1 MKEVILNVKPRQKLG
16 KEQAKK
22 LRKNGII
29 PAVVYG
35 LETKSLPLEIES
47 KSFNALV
54 RGGLG
59 ENVILTLVLDDKK
72 DGKKQVLIREV
83 QRDPVRGDIVHVDFH
98 QISLTQKITI
108 EVPILLTGIPEG
120 VKEGG
125 ILQHALREIK
135 VECLPA
141 AIPDK
146 FEVDVSHLKIGD
158 SIHVADIK
166 VENVTV
172 LSDLQS
178 SIASVVPPTIFKEA
192 EVAPAA
198 AEAEPE
204 VITEKKEEKA
214 EGEEEEKGKEAKGEK
229 KPAEGAKGEKKPAE
243 GAKAEKKPPEGGK
256 EERKKEGK

>member
-1 MKEVILNVKPRQKLG
+1 MAKQVQIKAKTRVEIG
-16 KEQAKK
+16 KGPIKR
-22 LRKNGII
+22 LRVAGMI

-35 LETKSLPLEIES
+35 QETKTLPLEVES
-47 KSFNALV
+47 KSFNTLV

-59 ENVILTLVLDDKK
+59 ENVILTLVLDDIK

-83 QRDPVRGDIVHVDFH
+83 QRDPVRGDIVHIDFH

-108 EVPILLTGIPEG
+108 EVPIQLTGIPEG

-125 ILQHALREIK
+125 ILQHALREVK
-135 VECLPA
+135 VECLPT

-166 VENVTV
+166 VENVTI

-192 EVAPAA
+192 EAAPAA

-214 EGEEEEKGKEAKGEK
+214 EGEEEKGKEAKGD
-229 KPAEGAKGEKKPAE
+229 KKPAE
-243 GAKAEKKPPEGGK
+243 GAKAEKKPAEGGK
-256 EERKKEGK
+256 EEKKKEGK

>member
-1 MKEVILNVKPRQKLG
+1 MKEVVLKAKSREKLG
-16 KEQAKK
+16 KEHAKK

-35 LETKSLPLEIES
+35 LETKTLPLEIES
-47 KSFNALV
+47 KSFYALL

-59 ENVILTLVLDDKK
+59 ENVILTLEIGDHK

-98 QISLTQKITI
+98 QISLTKKIAI
-108 EVPILLTGIPEG
+108 EVPIHLVGSPEG

-125 ILQHALREIK
+125 ILQHALRDLR
-135 VECLPA
+135 VECLPT
-141 AIPDK
+141 AIPEK
-146 FEVDVSHLKIGD
+146 IEVDVSHLKIGD

-166 VENVTV
+166 VEGVDI

-178 SIASVVPPTIFKEA
+178 SVASVVPPTIFKEA

-198 AEAEPE
+198 VEVEPE
-204 VITEKKEEKA
+204 VITEKKEEGEK
-214 EGEEEEKGKEAKGEK
+214 GEEEEKGKEAKAEKKAPEGGKAEK
-229 KPAEGAKGEKKPAE
+229 KPAEG
-243 GAKAEKKPPEGGK
+243 GK
-256 EERKKEGK
+256 EEKKKEGK